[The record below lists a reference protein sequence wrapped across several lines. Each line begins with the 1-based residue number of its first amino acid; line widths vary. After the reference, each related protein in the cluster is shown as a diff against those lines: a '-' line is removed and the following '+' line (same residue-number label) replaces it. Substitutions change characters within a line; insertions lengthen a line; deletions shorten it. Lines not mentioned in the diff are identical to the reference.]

1 LEKMT
6 RSLLLVGLLLTAST
20 CGLPAKKQALP
31 PSPPEWRYEKNAII
45 LHLNVDPNA
54 NLYDGNSH
62 TLLVCFYQLGDPN
75 AFHQLSGNPEGL
87 SKLLDCNR
95 FDASVAQSKRM
106 VFHPGQEWTESF
118 DRAEGAK
125 YVGIV
130 AGYFNLHEERVVRLL
145 PIPVVEQK
153 TPTGAAL
160 VPAKLYQDISLGPQE
175 IQVLRGKR

>member
-1 LEKMT
+1 MEKMT
-6 RSLLLVGLLLTAST
+6 GSFFLVVLLLSVSS
-20 CGLPAKKQALP
+20 CGMTAKKQPLP
-31 PSPPEWRYEKNAII
+31 PSPPEWRFEKNAII
-45 LHLNVDPNA
+45 LHLKVDPNV

-62 TLLVCFYQLGDPN
+62 TLLVCFHQLGDPN
-75 AFHQLSGNPEGL
+75 AFNQLRGNPDGL
-87 SKLLDCNR
+87 SKLLECNR
-95 FDASVAQSKRM
+95 FDASVGQSKKV

-160 VPAKLYQDISLGPQE
+160 VPAKLYQDLYLGPQE